1 MQDESNN
8 LYKQHIELSEMLLG
22 IKEGRYFQGRLNVS
36 RLALNEATVNV
47 SGLKQELLVQSLG
60 DQNRA
65 LNGDIVA
72 IEVLPKAKWISNYKS
87 VPLDFSLLNDEGEV
101 KEVDAPDVTTT
112 LMQQINS
119 TTSQV
124 TAKVVGVIKKM
135 VKTYGGSILST
146 D

>member
-1 MQDESNN
+1 MKDESAL
-8 LYKQHIELSEMLLG
+8 LYKEHSELSELLLG

-36 RLALNEATVNV
+36 RLSLEEATVNV
-47 SGLKQELLVQSLG
+47 FGLQSELLVQTLQ

-72 IEVLPKAKWISNYKS
+72 IEVLPKAKWIKNYKQ
-87 VPLDFSLLNDEGEV
+87 VPLDFTMLNDEGIV
-101 KEVDAPDVTTT
+101 KEVDVPEEATT

-119 TTSQV
+119 TSSQV

-135 VKTYGGSILST
+135 VKTYGGSILQAS
-146 D
+146 